1 MWNKLNFFGIF
12 SLSHSSNWTCQMWV
26 YVCDLNIHKKAKVF
40 LRLEHFL
47 SNVAGAAAAAV
58 EATLRRGG
66 LIYGTFENS
75 SIALDSFASFFF
87 FFLIVFLRLLS
98 KCVGRELKRTFVVVE
113 EIHRFPIARRRELK
127 GKAFNTIWWWY

>member
-1 MWNKLNFFGIF
+1 M
-12 SLSHSSNWTCQMWV
+12 
-26 YVCDLNIHKKAKVF
+26 CDLNIHKKAKVF

-47 SNVAGAAAAAV
+47 SNVAGTAAAAAAV

-75 SIALDSFASFFF
+75 SIALDSFASFFFF

-127 GKAFNTIWWWY
+127 GKAFNTIW